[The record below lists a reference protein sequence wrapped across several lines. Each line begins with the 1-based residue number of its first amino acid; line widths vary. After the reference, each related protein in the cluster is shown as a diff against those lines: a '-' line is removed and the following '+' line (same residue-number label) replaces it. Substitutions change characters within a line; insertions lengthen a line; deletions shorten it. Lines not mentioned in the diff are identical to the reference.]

1 MQFCLNFAKI
11 NSILRI
17 HLKYNY
23 MRISVFGLGY
33 VGCVSAACLC
43 ESGHEVWGI
52 DVDSTKVKFLLEGK
66 SPIVEKELPE
76 LIAKHRSAG
85 RLNATTSIEEAIKNT
100 DVSLVCVG
108 TPSLPS
114 GALNTEYA
122 RRVCEQIG
130 DAIKGLD
137 RLHTVIIRSTLL
149 PGTTRREL
157 LPRLEQHSGKSEGN
171 GFQIAYNP
179 EFLREGS
186 AVSDFFGPPKTV
198 IGAEREAAAAIVAEL
213 YKGLP
218 GPFHTTKIEEAELV
232 KYADNSFH
240 AVKVVFGNEIGA
252 IAKSVGID
260 SHRVME
266 IFCSDTKLNLSPYY
280 LKPGFAFGGSCLP
293 KDVRA
298 LSACAKQN
306 NLSTPLLFS
315 LMESN
320 EESVKRAVKSI
331 QAFGKKKIGVLGLA
345 FKEGTDD
352 MRESPVV
359 ELVETLL
366 GKGYNIKIFDRNVSL
381 ARLVGSNKAYIESA
395 IPHLAELLV
404 ENVDD
409 IAAHAEV
416 VLVTYRDIEFY
427 PVLKKLTRQQIVFD
441 LARVPDAHMIH
452 AEYHGICW

>member
-1 MQFCLNFAKI
+1 
-11 NSILRI
+11 
-17 HLKYNY
+17 

-52 DVDSTKVKFLLEGK
+52 DVDPVKVNFLLEGK
-66 SPIVEKELPE
+66 SPIVEHELPE
-76 LIAKHRSAG
+76 LIAKHRAAG
-85 RLNATTSIEEAIKNT
+85 HLNATTSIEEAVRKTEI
-100 DVSLVCVG
+100 SLICVG

-130 DAIKGLD
+130 ATIKDLT
-137 RLHTVIIRSTLL
+137 RSHTVVLRSTLL

-157 LPRLEQHSGKSEGN
+157 LPRLEQFSGKSEGN

-198 IGAEREAAAAIVAEL
+198 IGAEREAAAKQVADL

-218 GPFHTTKIEEAELV
+218 GPFHVTKIEEAELV

-252 IAKSVGID
+252 IAKSVGVD

-298 LSACAKQN
+298 LSACARQN
-306 NLSTPLLFS
+306 NVSAPLLFS

-320 EESVKRAVKSI
+320 EESVKRAVKAI
-331 QAFGKKKIGVLGLA
+331 QAFGKKKLGVLGLA
-345 FKEGTDD
+345 FKAGTDD

-366 GKGYNIKIFDRNVSL
+366 GKGFDIKIFDRNVSL
-381 ARLVGSNKAYIESA
+381 ARLMGSNKAYIESA
-395 IPHLAELLV
+395 IPHLAELLCDRAD
-404 ENVDD
+404 E
-409 IAAHAEV
+409 IAAHSEV
-416 VLVTYRDIEFY
+416 VLVTYRDQEFY
-427 PVLKKLTRQQIVFD
+427 PVLQKLSKHQIVYD
-441 LARVPDAHMIH
+441 LARVPESEKIH
-452 AEYHGICW
+452 AEYHGVCW

>member
-1 MQFCLNFAKI
+1 MK
-11 NSILRI
+11 
-17 HLKYNY
+17 
-23 MRISVFGLGY
+23 ISVFGLGY

-52 DVDSTKVKFLLEGK
+52 DVDESKVNFLLEGK
-66 SPIVEKELPE
+66 SPIIEKQLPE
-76 LIAKHRSAG
+76 LIAKYRAAG
-85 RLNATTSIEEAIKNT
+85 KLNATTSVEDAVRAT
-100 DVSLVCVG
+100 DLSLVCVG

-130 DAIKGLD
+130 AAIKTLD
-137 RLHTVIIRSTLL
+137 RNHTVIIRSTLL

-157 LPRLEQHSGKSEGN
+157 LPRLEKFSGKSEGN
-171 GFQIAYNP
+171 GFYIAYNP

-186 AVSDFFGPPKTV
+186 AVADFFGPPKTV
-198 IGAEREAAAAIVAEL
+198 IGSEREIAAQQVAEL

-218 GPFHTTKIEEAELV
+218 GDFHYCKIEEAELV
-232 KYADNSFH
+232 KYADNAFH

-252 IAKSVGID
+252 IAKSVGVD

-266 IFCSDTKLNLSPYY
+266 IFCTDTKLNLSPYY

-298 LSACAKQN
+298 LSACARQN
-306 NLSTPLLFS
+306 NLETPLLYS

-320 EESVKRAVKSI
+320 EESVKRAVKAV
-331 QAFGKKKIGVLGLA
+331 QAFGKKRIGVLGLA
-345 FKEGTDD
+345 FKAGTDD

-366 GKGYNIKIFDRNVSL
+366 GKGYDIKIYDRNVSL
-381 ARLVGSNKAYIESA
+381 ARLMGANKAFIEHA
-395 IPHLAELLV
+395 IPHLAELLCDKP
-404 ENVDD
+404 ED
-409 IAAHAEV
+409 IGTHAEV
-416 VLVTYRDIEFY
+416 VLVTYKDAEFDA
-427 PVLKKLTRQQIVFD
+427 LLGKLSRQQIVYD
-441 LARVPDAHMIH
+441 LARVNAPDRIH
-452 AEYHGICW
+452 AEYHGVCW

>member
-1 MQFCLNFAKI
+1 M
-11 NSILRI
+11 
-17 HLKYNY
+17 
-23 MRISVFGLGY
+23 
-33 VGCVSAACLC
+33 
-43 ESGHEVWGI
+43 
-52 DVDSTKVKFLLEGK
+52 DPTKVKFLLEGK
-66 SPIVEKELPE
+66 SPIVERELPE
-76 LIAKHRSAG
+76 LISTHRAAG
-85 RLNATTSIEEAIKNT
+85 KLNATTSIEEAVRNT
-100 DVSLVCVG
+100 EISLICVG

-130 DAIKGLD
+130 SAIKTLN
-137 RLHTVIIRSTLL
+137 RSHTVVIRSTLL

-157 LPRLEQHSGKSEGN
+157 LPRLEEFSGKAEGT
-171 GFQIAYNP
+171 GFYIAYNP

-186 AVSDFFGPPKTV
+186 AVADFFGPPKTV
-198 IGAEREAAAAIVAEL
+198 IGAERDYAAKLVADL

-252 IAKSVGID
+252 IAKSVGVD

-298 LSACAKQN
+298 LSACARQN
-306 NLSTPLLFS
+306 SISTPLLFS

-320 EESVKRAVKSI
+320 EESVKRAVKAVR
-331 QAFGKKKIGVLGLA
+331 AFGKKKIGVLGLA
-345 FKEGTDD
+345 FKAGTDD
-352 MRESPVV
+352 LRESPVV
-359 ELVETLL
+359 ELVESLI
-366 GKGYNIKIFDRNVSL
+366 GKGFNIKIFDRNVSL
-381 ARLVGSNKAYIESA
+381 ARLMGSNKAYIESA

-404 ENVDD
+404 ERADD
-409 IAAHAEV
+409 IAAHSEV
-416 VLVTYRDIEFY
+416 VLVTYRDQEFY
-427 PVLKKLTRQQIVFD
+427 SVLQKLGKHQVVYD
-441 LARVPDAHMIH
+441 LARVPDAEKIR